1 MWWLVCGALGL
12 LGLLGGLATAPPG
25 SVSAL
30 AITVGALGA
39 LVGTGCRLSSETL
52 PETDLGRAVA
62 RSAGLGAVAILGIV
76 LPFVVIG
83 RVWFAG
89 VLLLG
94 VTSPPS
100 VRWCRSRWH
109 GPAPFGG
116 IAGVEAELWTAWVMS
131 GRALEHPLSA
141 ADAAVLIELRQEVLD
156 ELSAR
161 HGGIPA
167 QLWSA
172 GHMPPASG
180 EHRTGRA

>member
-1 MWWLVCGALGL
+1 MWWLVCGGAGV
-12 LGLLGGLATAPPG
+12 LGLLGGLATSPPG
-25 SVSAL
+25 SVTAL
-30 AITVGALGA
+30 AVTVGALGA
-39 LVGTGCRLSSETL
+39 LVGTGSRLSSDSL
-52 PETDLGRAVA
+52 PETHLGRAVV

-76 LPFVVIG
+76 LPFLVLG

-100 VRWCRSRWH
+100 ARWCRSRWH
-109 GPAPFGG
+109 GRASMGG
-116 IAGVEAELWTAWVMS
+116 LTGVEAELWTAWVMS

-141 ADAAVLIELRQEVLD
+141 ADATVLIELRQQVLD

-161 HGGIPA
+161 HGGIPT

-172 GHMPPASG
+172 GQLPPASG
-180 EHRTGRA
+180 EHRTGRP